1 MHVCNVRVVG
11 LSVDAQQ
18 APVKKFFKGV
28 SGLDYELA
36 HVGADA
42 MGAVDIRGI
51 PALFVIG
58 PDGRVLHFIR
68 GYSSGD
74 TRLEVALDHFL
85 EQGTVASTD

>member
-1 MHVCNVRVVG
+1 
-11 LSVDAQQ
+11 
-18 APVKKFFKGV
+18 
-28 SGLDYELA
+28 
-36 HVGADA
+36 
-42 MGAVDIRGI
+42 VDIRGI